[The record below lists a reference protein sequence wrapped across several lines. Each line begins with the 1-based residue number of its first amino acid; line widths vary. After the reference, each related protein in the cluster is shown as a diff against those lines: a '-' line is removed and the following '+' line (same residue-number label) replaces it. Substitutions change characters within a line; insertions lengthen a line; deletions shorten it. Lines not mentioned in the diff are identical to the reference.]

1 MYILFG
7 LILMAGIAV
16 IAFSVF
22 VDEKLHKEDDGLD
35 PHERYLNA
43 RHKQIDKI
51 DKANGWQ

>member
-7 LILMAGIAV
+7 LILIAGIAIIV
-16 IAFSVF
+16 FSVF

-51 DKANGWQ
+51 DKANEW